1 MKIFCLKKNY
11 KKSIFITSI
20 IININ
25 IFLVDITVRHLL
37 QIASITINHITVTT
51 FRHIVLIKAIRM
63 IIYRAAVIHMQMVDT
78 VRHLIHV
85 VVIIIITTDQQNEDI
100 NLHHHDQNQVQ
111 RIINR
116 HIVEKKLKLKLK
128 LKFHL
133 VLPRPI

>member
-1 MKIFCLKKNY
+1 
-11 KKSIFITSI
+11 
-20 IININ
+20 
-25 IFLVDITVRHLL
+25 
-37 QIASITINHITVTT
+37 
-51 FRHIVLIKAIRM
+51 
-63 IIYRAAVIHMQMVDT
+63 MQMADT

-85 VVIIIITTDQQNEDI
+85 VIITTTYQQNEDI
-100 NLHHHDQNQVQ
+100 NLHHHDQNQVL

>member
-1 MKIFCLKKNY
+1 VIENFCLKQNY
-11 KKSIFITSI
+11 KKSVFNTSI

-25 IFLVDITVRHLL
+25 IFLVDITARHLL
-37 QIASITINHITVTT
+37 QIASITINHIMVTT
-51 FRHIVLIKAIRM
+51 FRHIVLIKPIRM
-63 IIYRAAVIHMQMVDT
+63 IIHQAAVIHMQMVDT

-85 VVIIIITTDQQNEDI
+85 VIIITTYQQNEDI
-100 NLHHHDQNQVQ
+100 NLHHHDQNQVL

-116 HIVEKKLKLKLK
+116 HTVEKKLKLK